1 MPRSG
6 ACSCSCSCS
15 RSRVVLEDWK
25 PPTSEAYPRNAVSG
39 KAHRRPAPPSQP
51 VLRAANCQLPTANCQ
66 LPSAKPICRS
76 CRDKQGFDQAQA
88 KHKHKHKHKQANA
101 IAAVQTVQHIAVAAV
116 HCFPTPPKRS
126 CRVPYH
132 VCIRTYAVSLFA
144 SRSKFTRCR
153 GSVPPYGTACFGVPP
168 EMN

>member
-1 MPRSG
+1 VQARARARAHARASF
-6 ACSCSCSCS
+6 
-15 RSRVVLEDWK
+15 WK
-25 PPTSEAYPRNAVSG
+25 TGNHQ
-39 KAHRRPAPPSQP
+39 HRRHIREMQFRVKRIAAPRRLRSQ
-51 VLRAANCQLPTANCQ
+51 CCGLPTANCQ

-88 KHKHKHKHKQANA
+88 KHKHKHKQANA